1 MIFNYDKENGFK
13 ILSSFKKEIPEISKN
28 VDELFSRFSSDGR
41 FSILLEDMYDSDNF
55 KNDPFKNWV
64 DGLDNAKKS
73 TMTAGEALDSYK
85 NSLESTGKV
94 TSSLSSTLKSI
105 GGSAMSFLGN
115 MAIVFAI
122 SKGIE
127 LVGTAIDNYIH
138 KSEKLIEKGEE
149 ARSSI
154 KNTFDEFSKGK
165 TSVTNL
171 GKSFAES
178 ENDIKSTGDAI
189 GTISKKYT
197 ELSKGVNKFTNEN
210 KSLSTENYEAY
221 LNICNQLAEQ
231 FPTLVSGYDA
241 QGNAILN
248 LGDNALKTASSLRQ
262 LYDSQM
268 LSAHAEIGKNIQADY
283 DGAIEQIK
291 LYEDENKKLSQQI
304 KTNKSNL
311 SNIQSAISVDSIKEH
326 KGIIYD
332 AKALGSEISGF
343 KDKVYEIF
351 KKNGLSINEVLTGD
365 GLTHI
370 YTHGNISDKVYR
382 ELNSELSK
390 ITKNASESLALDN
403 NEMEKSKATNTALIK
418 QQWSEI
424 ADSVGSYLQT
434 SKSFTGLNQEL
445 QNAILGNLESFNTD
459 SLVKEYD
466 GDIKKFLQGEFI
478 VPLSELQPKIQEKL
492 ANLIK
497 IDGSTMSLSKYK
509 NEINKTL
516 QDIFPDD
523 NELQESFK
531 NKLGLSDI
539 IKDSQKKL
547 NELSKVYGDGI
558 NKLSLDD
565 LNTAYE
571 LAVNDGFSMTFDELN
586 QKIKKSKELAAT
598 AIDLKANTQL
608 DAISA
613 SDETANAGDDYK
625 KAVEYAKQAKEL
637 FDKGLIGVDD
647 FKTRASYYSPTGADD
662 AVNFAENYSKISRYM
677 TEDISGVQ
685 NFLKDLES
693 KGYATFETL
702 SDGTQ
707 KWSYNI
713 SDLESA
719 ASDMSMGFEWFMDM
733 FGRLEDY
740 GFSNNFVGS
749 VEDGASRISDL
760 SSQLIEAQ
768 AELARLESTGADNTA
783 IEQQKE
789 KISGLK
795 NDIIETQTALD
806 QLVAHSAE
814 KYNEQIDS
822 AKQAISSLKAE
833 RDKILQENTY
843 GDNTDSIVK
852 LMDDKIKSLAQENG
866 ITLDAEL
873 NIVNKDVLSSDALK
887 LNIDYSDL
895 EGLREKANESWYE
908 VQKLVSETSSVKINI
923 HSEDSTDIENQI
935 ETIKGALSRLKGED
949 GVVNLQASGAQ
960 ELMDTLHA
968 LYAQKLSLSGD
979 IVMRLP
985 TEQLEGDVGAVVSKL
1000 QEFQQAY
1007 TELQELNT
1015 LSQAGVDVDT
1025 SEAEAKLENIAS
1037 EIQNLP
1043 KGQADILADLKI
1055 NPQSIESI
1063 SASLNNIDSKALVKV
1078 GVDSKLVEQYIST
1091 EKSGNG
1097 KIKWKNDTTLVD
1109 TYVAT
1114 TKKADGVVTW
1124 SNNTVDVKK
1133 SFYAT
1138 GTVTWNNANP
1148 SFGNNNGT
1156 GGVNGTAHAYGTVRK
1171 GNSFVNGN
1179 WGVKHSGNVLVGEL
1193 GRELLVRG
1201 SNFTT
1206 IGENGAEFVNIRSG
1220 DIIFNHRQTEELLKN
1235 GYVTSNTGRGNLIGN
1250 SFLNGSAY
1258 ASGSGGGGFYV
1269 GGSGSKSNSSSSS
1282 TKSSSTDKAS
1292 EKSEKASEKIID
1304 FVEIAIKRLEEG
1316 IKRIKI
1322 TAESAFKTFA
1332 KRNEALGQEMS
1343 AIVNKINLSQQA
1355 YNKYMSQANS
1365 VGLSESYASQ
1375 VRNGSINIA
1384 TITDE
1389 DLSKKIS
1396 DYQEW

>member
-1 MIFNYDKENGFK
+1 MIFNYDKKNGFS
-13 ILSSFKKEIPEISKN
+13 LLEGFKTPKISKDVLN
-28 VDELFSRFSSDGR
+28 LFEKIKPNDKFSS
-41 FSILLEDMYDSDNF
+41 ILQDVYTSKDF
-55 KNDPFKNWV
+55 KGTPFKDFV
-64 DGLDNAKKS
+64 DGMDSVEKR
-73 TMTAGEALDSYK
+73 TITAGDALSKYQAHLK
-85 NSLESTGKV
+85 NTGK
-94 TSSLSSTLKSI
+94 TSSTVGATLKSI

-115 MAIVFAI
+115 MAVVFAI

-326 KGIIYD
+326 KGITYD

-351 KKNGLSINEVLTGD
+351 KKNKLSINEVLTDD

-370 YTHGNISDKVYR
+370 YTHDNISDKVYR

-1007 TELQELNT
+1007 TELQELKT

-1282 TKSSSTDKAS
+1282 TKSSSSDKAS

-1322 TAESAFKTFA
+1322 TAESAFKTFT